1 LIHEPMT
8 VLTDYLLGIWVL
20 WLGLRLWRQG
30 RRLNDRATGDWSLVF
45 IFSAVAA
52 FSGGTAHGFP
62 DLLDGIGRA
71 LLWKLTVQAVG
82 IASLCFLSAIIRSM
96 FRGRVRHILMAV
108 AFVKW
113 AVYAWWMTSHD
124 AFLYVVLD
132 YLPSLLFVG
141 GLQAWCWLKKGRIGG
156 RWITLGVVI
165 SLVAAGIQQSG
176 FSLHRHFNHN
186 DLYHMVQM
194 AAFYLLYRGGLL
206 LRQLP

>member
-1 LIHEPMT
+1 MT

-141 GLQAWCWLKKGRIGG
+141 GMQAWCWLKKGRIAG
-156 RWITLGVVI
+156 RWIVLGVVI

-186 DLYHMVQM
+186 DLYHVVQM
-194 AAFYLLYRGGLL
+194 VAFYLLYRGGLL

>member
-1 LIHEPMT
+1 MT

-141 GLQAWCWLKKGRIGG
+141 GMQAWCWLKKGRIAG
-156 RWITLGVVI
+156 RWIALGVVI

-176 FSLHRHFNHN
+176 LSLHRHFNHN
-186 DLYHMVQM
+186 DLYHVVQM
-194 AAFYLLYRGGLL
+194 VAFYLLYRGGLL

>member
-1 LIHEPMT
+1 MT

-141 GLQAWCWLKKGRIGG
+141 GMQAWCWLKKERIAG
-156 RWITLGVVI
+156 RWIALGVVI

-186 DLYHMVQM
+186 DLYHVVQM
-194 AAFYLLYRGGLL
+194 VAFYLLYRGGLL

>member
-1 LIHEPMT
+1 MIHEPMT
-8 VLTDYLLGIWVL
+8 VLTDYLLGMWVL
-20 WLGLRLWRQG
+20 WLGGRLWRQG
-30 RRLNDRATGDWSLVF
+30 RRLHDRAIGDWSLVF

-52 FSGGTAHGFP
+52 FCGGTVHGFP
-62 DLLDGIGRA
+62 NLLGGIGSA

-82 IASLCFLSAIIRSM
+82 IASLCFLAAMIRSM
-96 FRGRVRHILMAV
+96 FRGRVRRILLAA

-141 GLQAWCWLKKGRIGG
+141 GLQAWCWLRQGRAAG

-186 DLYHMVQM
+186 DLYHVVQM
-194 AAFYLLYRGGLL
+194 AAFYLLYRGGIL

>member
-1 LIHEPMT
+1 MT